1 MVGLEHLHQKGEEMK
16 NEIETTKT
24 FQERMFE
31 RIREQMGELMT
42 EDDLKTLVDSA
53 MQKAFFDPA
62 YETDRYGNSI
72 RMKDSVFVNL
82 LRKEMELKVT
92 EAIKT
97 WLAEHPEEV
106 AKAIDDTIAKG
117 MLGLIHQHIETVTM
131 QPMMELADRLRMKGV
146 LG

>member
-1 MVGLEHLHQKGEEMK
+1 MTQ
-16 NEIETTKT
+16 EIETTKT
-24 FQERMFE
+24 FQEKMFE
-31 RIREQMGELMT
+31 RIRGQMGDLMST
-42 EDDLKTLVDSA
+42 DDLKAVVNSA

-82 LRKEMELKVT
+82 IRKEMEPKVI

-106 AKAIDDTIAKG
+106 TKAIDETVAKG
-117 MLGLIHQHIETVTM
+117 MFGLIQQHLTQAIS
-131 QPMMELADRLRMKGV
+131 QPMFNLANDLRSKGI
-146 LG
+146 LL

>member
-1 MVGLEHLHQKGEEMK
+1 
-16 NEIETTKT
+16 
-24 FQERMFE
+24 MFE
-31 RIREQMGELMT
+31 RIRGQMGDLMST
-42 EDDLKTLVDSA
+42 DDLKAVVNSA

-82 LRKEMELKVT
+82 IRKEMEPKVI

-106 AKAIDDTIAKG
+106 TKAIDETVAKG
-117 MLGLIHQHIETVTM
+117 MFGLIQQHLTQAIS
-131 QPMMELADRLRMKGV
+131 QPMFNLANDLRSKGI
-146 LG
+146 LL

>member
-1 MVGLEHLHQKGEEMK
+1 MK

-31 RIREQMGELMT
+31 RIREQMGELMS
-42 EDDLKTLVDSA
+42 EDDLKALVDSA
-53 MQKAFFDPA
+53 MKKAFFEPA
-62 YETDRYGNSI
+62 RETDRWGNTKQGEA
-72 RMKDSVFVNL
+72 MFL
-82 LRKEMELKVT
+82 TMLRKEMELKVT

-117 MLGLIHQHIETVTM
+117 MLGLIQQHIETVTM